1 MVNGI
6 DLSTF
11 LARAGCGQGGGR
23 VEWSLGL
30 DWFGLGL
37 LGRGLVTG
45 AWDWAGG
52 LDWDGGF
59 WTGIWEGY
67 WGLWPGSLGVW
78 DWDKGWALGLIMDWN
93 CLWTDH

>member
-52 LDWDGGF
+52 LDWDLGRALG
-59 WTGIWEGY
+59 TLA
-67 WGLWPGSLGVW
+67 WGLGVGLGVW
-78 DWDKGWALGLIMDWN
+78 DWDKGWALGLIMDWE
-93 CLWTDH
+93 LFVD

>member
-1 MVNGI
+1 MVNGV

-11 LARAGCGQGGGR
+11 LAHAGCGQGGGR

-67 WGLWPGSLGVW
+67 WGPGPGGLGVW
-78 DWDKGWALGLIMDWN
+78 DWDKGLALGLIMDWE
-93 CLWTDH
+93 LFVD

>member
-67 WGLWPGSLGVW
+67 SGLWPR
-78 DWDKGWALGLIMDWN
+78 GWEWGWVATETRVGHWGLELFVD
-93 CLWTDH
+93 